1 MKSISD
7 TYAELISL
15 TQLYLLREHSLKEIK
30 IVDPTIIDFFKIREK
45 KTQTASTSKNIQQPT
60 LNSTLKPNPTS
71 TPTPSQ
77 SIRQH
82 PNAPHTMTSRVSQ
95 QLPQSNSSPLVSN
108 AAHTESLPLQSEVAT
123 PSPQTSLPIQ
133 PQTPESPPS
142 LQTPPSS
149 QNKEVKRKEFALEPL
164 VAPPPQDH
172 REWWDVSRSL
182 FPQWNLHTSI
192 PSDEIALKNKNAWL
206 RKQEISPVVIL
217 SFQDNEQQLT
227 FLKNIAQAITLRLAP
242 AQVISATRIEK
253 ENGWEN
259 ILNSTQLSLM
269 IASDYGLYLHP
280 KLRQF
285 HREVPSQA
293 KHFLNQT
300 PLLLLSDLNLYLKD
314 PQLKPLLWRAICN
327 EFATS
332 QSHPPIENCPA

>member
-30 IVDPTIIDFFKIREK
+30 IVDPTVVEYFKGRTNQLLSPAVPK
-45 KTQTASTSKNIQQPT
+45 NTQQSTMTLSQPMRQQPIA
-60 LNSTLKPNPTS
+60 SQIPVHQVQQP
-71 TPTPSQ
+71 PHAIRPS
-77 SIRQH
+77 SI
-82 PNAPHTMTSRVSQ
+82 VD
-95 QLPQSNSSPLVSN
+95 SSPVIQSQGAQTELPTLPPHVE
-108 AAHTESLPLQSEVAT
+108 AAPSPLHTQAPQIQPLQAS
-123 PSPQTSLPIQ
+123 
-133 PQTPESPPS
+133 ESPPIKV
-142 LQTPPSS
+142 TPS
-149 QNKEVKRKEFALEPL
+149 QNKEGKGKGFSLEPL
-164 VAPPPQDH
+164 VVNPPQDH

-182 FPQWNLHTSI
+182 FPQWKLQTFI
-192 PSDEIALKNKNAWL
+192 PTDEIAQKNKNAWL
-206 RKQEISPVVIL
+206 KSQEITPVIIL
-217 SFQDNEQQLT
+217 SFQDNEQQVA
-227 FLKNIAQAITLRLAP
+227 FLKNIAQAISLRLAP

-253 ENGWEN
+253 DNGWEKL
-259 ILNSTQLSLM
+259 LNSPQLSLV
-269 IASDYGLYLHP
+269 IAGDYGLYLHP

-285 HREVPSQA
+285 HKEVPQQA

-332 QSHPPIENCPA
+332 QSHRESEKIENCPT